1 MAASKKFKNK
11 SRCTHP
17 FCQECIAK
25 YIQVKVQDDN
35 TAKIECTGLECKH
48 DLDPFSCKPIIP
60 SSVFSKWCDVLCED
74 YVLGFERS
82 YCPNTNC
89 MALVVN
95 ECERNGTL
103 KKAQCPS
110 CKQWFCFQCKLKWH
124 AGYRC
129 EESGNLRDPNDI
141 MFGQLVETMNW
152 TRCPGCGHCVE
163 RKNGCSVVMCRCK
176 TQFCY
181 KCGGKYPLGCLC
193 FRSFACNCRI
203 AFSILFM
210 AAGFIFVLAFLIKKY
225 VVRKF
230 SYSFNVSTLIIII
243 FRFERG
249 LKAFDQ
255 IGTFGA
261 IFIFGATFGHSSLFM
276 QEICQI

>member
-1 MAASKKFKNK
+1 MNESCKKIVGNTLQTPKENLEKEEEEEEESSGSSFTCEICIEPMAASKKFKNK
-11 SRCTHP
+11 HLCTHP
-17 FCQECIAK
+17 FCQDCIAK

-35 TAKIECTGLECKH
+35 TAKIECPGLECRH
-48 DLDPFSCKPIIP
+48 DLDPFSCEPIIP
-60 SSVFSKWCDVLCED
+60 SSLFSKWCDVLCED

-124 AGYRC
+124 AGFRC

-181 KCGGKYPLGCLC
+181 KCGGKYPLGCSCL
-193 FRSFACNCRI
+193 RSFPCNCRR
-203 AFSILFM
+203 AFPILFI
-210 AAGFIFVLAFLIKKY
+210 AG
-225 VVRKF
+225 
-230 SYSFNVSTLIIII
+230 II
-243 FRFERG
+243 FFLALLMNLRS
-249 LKAFDQ
+249 K
-255 IGTFGA
+255 
-261 IFIFGATFGHSSLFM
+261 
-276 QEICQI
+276 